1 MERLLSPLADVIRLS
16 HRCPMRSKPSV
27 VQRQNNN
34 GHAAFT
40 MLVVNGLLMGMTLA
54 TFAQGPYASFEQE
67 VWYRYGSIGMFL
79 VGVVMPAFP
88 LFLLRRSQLALLI
101 TTIWT
106 SAALIAYLTF
116 IAMSGGGV

>member
-1 MERLLSPLADVIRLS
+1 
-16 HRCPMRSKPSV
+16 
-27 VQRQNNN
+27 
-34 GHAAFT
+34 
-40 MLVVNGLLMGMTLA
+40 MGMTLA
-54 TFAQGPYASFEQE
+54 TFAQRPYASFEQE

-79 VGVVMPAFP
+79 VGVVMPAFA